1 MHFTLKKY
9 SASALLAA
17 LLLIFVSSCEDAGQ
31 DSLLQVSVRT
41 ENVPASSGSQF
52 VSVAASGD
60 WTLSIAYDGS
70 QSDWA
75 SLSTESGSGSKSNVI
90 LNYSANDKDEPRSLT
105 IVLKEGKRETSCSLT
120 QTGKDGSTGGD
131 GGTGSGGDNPGGND
145 TPVALPGWMELPEMN
160 QADGLR
166 FVAHD
171 MTLSGAKV
179 RNYSMAWDK
188 ENLVA
193 HWVAY
198 PLNSGLIGKGGRTDE
213 WGYDPKVPRD
223 EQPRYDKG
231 IRGYDR
237 GHQIPSADRLEYNAN
252 VKTFYFTNMTPQL
265 GSRFNQSIWA
275 DIEGRVRGIAKT
287 SDTLYVVTG
296 CVVKGSTKVAYDND
310 GREVT
315 VPTAYFKALLKYNK
329 ASTTGI
335 GGYSAAAYYLEH
347 KSYSSKNPDAS
358 MICSIS
364 ELEAKTGINFF
375 ANLAGKVG
383 EANALRIES
392 EKPVAS
398 QWM

>member
-120 QTGKDGSTGGD
+120 QTGKDGSAGGDSGTGG
-131 GGTGSGGDNPGGND
+131 GGDNPGGND

-171 MTLSGAKV
+171 MTLKGAKV

-198 PLNSGLIGKGGRTDE
+198 PLNSGLIGKGDRTDE

-231 IRGYDR
+231 IDGGKVYDR

-275 DIEGRVRGIAKT
+275 DIEVRVRGIAKS

-310 GREVT
+310 GREV
-315 VPTAYFKALLKYNK
+315 LSL
-329 ASTTGI
+329 I
-335 GGYSAAAYYLEH
+335 H
-347 KSYSSKNPDAS
+347 
-358 MICSIS
+358 I
-364 ELEAKTGINFF
+364 
-375 ANLAGKVG
+375 
-383 EANALRIES
+383 
-392 EKPVAS
+392 
-398 QWM
+398 